1 MKFYHALIHQK
12 LSVFIFVLMGICL
25 TSACN
30 TDPQSKNAKN
40 AEIIAK
46 NSKPKLIEVKADTT
60 ELLFLYQDAEGQEQ
74 RVMSIK
80 DIPNEFRQKVQV
92 VNLKLSPNERKSR
105 QFVQL
110 FDVRKANVDG
120 TFPGRVIER
129 SLLEKAL
136 ASAQSLPEQPD
147 IIMYSTSWCGVC
159 KKARAFMKAEGLA
172 FVEKDIEKDR
182 SAAKE
187 LQEKC
192 ERARVPMG
200 GVPVIDVGGALMRG
214 FDPQRLMSML
224 KSKE

>member
-1 MKFYHALIHQK
+1 MKFYRALIHQR
-12 LSVFIFVLMGICL
+12 LRVFIFVLMGICF
-25 TSACN
+25 TTACN
-30 TDPQSKNAKN
+30 TDTQSKDAKK

-46 NSKPKLIEVKADTT
+46 NSKPKLIEVKADSA
-60 ELLFLYQDAEGQEQ
+60 ELLFLYQDAKGQEQ
-74 RVMSIK
+74 RVMSINE
-80 DIPNEFRQKVQV
+80 IPNEFRQKVQV

-136 ASAQSLPEQPD
+136 ASAQALPEQPD

-224 KSKE
+224 KTKE